1 MGLAAFT
8 RPDIV
13 KMIDSAALL
22 CPISYLDHVSAT
34 FVLRAVGLHL
44 DQVIESMTEIF
55 QESITKATCNIPLLV
70 LLQMLMTMGIHQLNF
85 RRCCILFP

>member
-44 DQVIESMTEIF
+44 DQVSESMTEIF
-55 QESITKATCNIPLLV
+55 
-70 LLQMLMTMGIHQLNF
+70 
-85 RRCCILFP
+85 